1 MANRFELLVEKLGET
16 VGLSSEITE
25 HLRAAL
31 IYAGYE
37 GAGAT
42 AAATASPKTEG
53 KAAKTGYQLFFTSY
67 NAEIAPQFPV
77 WKDRQAQIK
86 ATWQAMTKD
95 EKAVWATKAKGL
107 APEAGVARSKSPK
120 SPKSKKGHISGWN
133 LYMGEHSK
141 KGAEKKPLKEISG
154 MWHAL
159 TDEER
164 AIWNAKAKAGANVE
178 SPVAP
183 ANTPEAEMEDEDE
196 AEVAPAVATVAP
208 AEATVAPVVVEK
220 PKTKGKTAA
229 Q

>member
-1 MANRFELLVEKLGET
+1 MANRFELLVERLGET
-16 VGLSSEITE
+16 VGLSPEIND

-31 IYAGYE
+31 VYAGYE
-37 GAGAT
+37 GT
-42 AAATASPKTEG
+42 AAAASPKGEG

-67 NAEIAPQFPV
+67 NAEITPQFPD
-77 WKDRQAQIK
+77 WKDRQPQIK
-86 ATWQAMTKD
+86 AAWQAMTKE

-141 KGAEKKPLKEISG
+141 KGAEKKPLKEISA

-164 AIWNAKAKAGANVE
+164 AVWNAKAKGVSNLEA
-178 SPVAP
+178 PVAP
-183 ANTPEAEMEDEDE
+183 ANTPEAEMESEEE
-196 AEVAPAVATVAP
+196 ADAAPVVAAVAAVAP
-208 AEATVAPVVVEK
+208 AEAPVAEK
-220 PKTKGKTAA
+220 PKAKGKGKSKTAA